1 MDEALNYIDAKIYDI
16 NNVINRIIEENLDDR
31 DYLSK
36 TVLSNLRYL
45 VEYCFF
51 RVYITD
57 KIKGYVKFNHENNKL
72 SVKYMK
78 SCANMRELRALH
90 GFLQISTSHT
100 LPNGDGS
107 SRVLIKYLNYL
118 IELKKFMKIKYNMDI
133 LENLYSFPLNIEK
146 NM

>member
-36 TVLSNLRYL
+36 NVLSNLRYL

-57 KIKGYVKFNHENNKL
+57 KIKGYVLDVVRGSKGNPQVIISRACGEFVKKL
-72 SVKYMK
+72 FQHTKNTWKMVKSK
-78 SCANMRELRALH
+78 LQQAHIITRFCQFFWISKILKHHQKAI
-90 GFLQISTSHT
+90 FLKH
-100 LPNGDGS
+100 
-107 SRVLIKYLNYL
+107 
-118 IELKKFMKIKYNMDI
+118 
-133 LENLYSFPLNIEK
+133 
-146 NM
+146 